1 MEVGAE
7 REVAP
12 PPTRDDSPAAVP
24 NQGLPLTGD
33 KIKLMQQ
40 NMAECQKFLTELAGY
55 EAAKSQELERFKA
68 VQGRENQL
76 LKEQITK
83 LVEDKK
89 TLEERNKS
97 L

>member
-12 PPTRDDSPAAVP
+12 PPTREDSPAAVP

-40 NMAECQKFLTELAGY
+40 NMVECQKFLTESIFLSSTYLGNY
-55 EAAKSQELERFKA
+55 
-68 VQGRENQL
+68 
-76 LKEQITK
+76 
-83 LVEDKK
+83 LVD
-89 TLEERNKS
+89 
-97 L
+97 